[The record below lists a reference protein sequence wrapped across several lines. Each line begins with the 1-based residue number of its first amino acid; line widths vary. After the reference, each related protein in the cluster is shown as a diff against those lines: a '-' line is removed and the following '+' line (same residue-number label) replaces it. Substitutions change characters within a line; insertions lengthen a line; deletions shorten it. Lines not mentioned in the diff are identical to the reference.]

1 MALYNLTG
9 MFVGNETGLLTL
21 IQGVN
26 TELMNGLL
34 GTMFL
39 IGVSI
44 VLLIAFIMT
53 TNDVGKSVS
62 ATGFIAMS
70 LAFSLVAL
78 DLLPPLGMF
87 ITLIVAGISIAT
99 TWKRS

>member
-9 MFVGNETGLLTL
+9 IMAGNETGLLTL
-21 IQGVN
+21 VQGVN

-39 IGVSI
+39 IGISV
-44 VLLIAFIMT
+44 VMLIAFYMT
-53 TNDVGKSVS
+53 TNDIGKSVS
-62 ATGFIAMS
+62 AAAFIAMA

-87 ITLIVAGISIAT
+87 ITLIIAAIALAT
-99 TWKRS
+99 TWSRD